1 MAAFDHSKDLNDVAL
16 KPRLLR
22 ILLKDQLPD
31 ETRPLRNPSEI
42 STIISTLKIHSLL
55 SEDIPPSAHQ
65 KHVSDWSSA
74 VDAWV
79 RRILILCRS
88 DLPDKCWAGVCLL
101 GVTSMEC
108 SSARFLKSHSDWFNV
123 LLSHVQP
130 SSGASQFVKVS
141 SCAAVSDL
149 LTRLGRFSNLKK
161 DGNSYAGKLVQPIL
175 KMLSEDVT
183 EAVSDVAA
191 HLLLTIL
198 NYFPPSVHRHHDNA
212 EEIIVSKI
220 MSANCNANVLK
231 KLSCCLASLP
241 KSKGDEDSW
250 SLMMQKVLLSLSALL
265 NNSLEGLEEERR
277 RVEAVTL
284 LVPPGKDP
292 PPTLGGKMMTGEA
305 FNTGER
311 SQKMLISSVT
321 SLMQCCCMMLTNSY
335 PVQVT
340 VPICPL
346 LAIIRR
352 VLMVNGSLP
361 EALQPFTTAMQQE
374 FVCLQLPVLHL
385 NMLEVLAAVIKGLR
399 SQLLPHAADII
410 WLLMKYLKTCCM
422 PELRTKVYSII
433 RALLVSMGAG
443 MALYISEEVIDNIF
457 NDLKFADTIDDV
469 GSLDEQSHVKVSQ
482 PLQKKRKHGALTG
495 PLVEQQPLLCSEPK
509 NRQASIA
516 LKKAALETL
525 EALVVMGGAL
535 SCDSWRRRIDDL
547 MIEVATNACKGG
559 WTHDEKPFY
568 CKETRAVWEDFQ
580 LVALHALLASIL
592 SPAGYRPPYLSKGL
606 EIFHKGKQNSGTKVA
621 EFCSQAL
628 VALEVLIHPRALPL
642 IDVPLS
648 NGSSYSF
655 GRTDFGVPTDKQ
667 PQNFLYEM
675 YKEEN
680 LESGVPARG
689 VHKDMQFDENS
700 LDVTRYQNHE
710 ESNVVIGL
718 PDNVMPMERD
728 DGSKPANLASK
739 VKFSFDRKMV
749 DVQHREESNKS
760 SLASICDNNPVTI
773 TSTTEVEY
781 VVAAAPDNKLKMPM
795 IEMPM
800 IEKDDDLSDSFPDI
814 IDADPDSDSDYE

>member
-74 VDAWV
+74 VDAW
-79 RRILILCRS
+79 
-88 DLPDKCWAGVCLL
+88 
-101 GVTSMEC
+101 
-108 SSARFLKSHSDWFNV
+108 
-123 LLSHVQP
+123 P

-183 EAVSDVAA
+183 EAVS
-191 HLLLTIL
+191 
-198 NYFPPSVHRHHDNA
+198 A

-749 DVQHREESNKS
+749 DVQHREEN
-760 SLASICDNNPVTI
+760 ANDR
-773 TSTTEVEY
+773 
-781 VVAAAPDNKLKMPM
+781 
-795 IEMPM
+795 
-800 IEKDDDLSDSFPDI
+800 
-814 IDADPDSDSDYE
+814 DANDREG